1 MHSRKPGRLLVK
13 GFITLFLLMLPLN
26 IIFSN
31 ASENHLQPPFH
42 PHLLWIPQITPLN
55 FTFPTYSC
63 IRNFNFNRHALV
75 NYRSAISSRKPKSC
89 SQTFSFCVF
98 LDQILPHH
106 SQHCCRTISPCSVPL
121 FPSPVDSSD
130 LDLFLPLSTYCFVS
144 YTNFSINSLLAQELL
159 FLGQKVD

>member
-31 ASENHLQPPFH
+31 ASENQLQPPFH

-98 LDQILPHH
+98 LDHILPHH
-106 SQHCCRTISPCSVPL
+106 SQHCSRTISPTFCAPVSRLLCIPEILTSAFFSPL
-121 FPSPVDSSD
+121 IA
-130 LDLFLPLSTYCFVS
+130 L
-144 YTNFSINSLLAQELL
+144 
-159 FLGQKVD
+159 